1 MRPADTDDWYGMTFY
16 DLDLTAMMFGFFAFW
31 AFIGAWRVLRQSLLY
46 KDMPWVWLLFIV
58 TTSLFMNGFTIKEEE
73 YFRGLLYWPLLIT
86 AATMLLACMNE
97 ANDSIRYHSFSQ
109 KLAAGRHAEAFR
121 EVPLWMISFV
131 LFSVTIIINIFMAGS
146 GKAGIV
152 ASMGLSVWVLI
163 VRDLL
168 VFHAISWRPNV
179 RRPILGMVIYMVLMY
194 TLLPSVAGSVSDEG
208 KLLFFPLVADF
219 DPEHRD
225 IVSSVY
231 WLSMA
236 LQISV
241 AAFFF
246 FRAWRRSFVGVK
258 A

>member
-1 MRPADTDDWYGMTFY
+1 
-16 DLDLTAMMFGFFAFW
+16 
-31 AFIGAWRVLRQSLLY
+31 
-46 KDMPWVWLLFIV
+46 
-58 TTSLFMNGFTIKEEE
+58 
-73 YFRGLLYWPLLIT
+73 
-86 AATMLLACMNE
+86 MLLACMNE
-97 ANDSIRYHSFSQ
+97 ASDSIRYHSFSQ

-121 EVPLWMISFV
+121 EMPLWMISFV

-236 LQISV
+236 VQISV